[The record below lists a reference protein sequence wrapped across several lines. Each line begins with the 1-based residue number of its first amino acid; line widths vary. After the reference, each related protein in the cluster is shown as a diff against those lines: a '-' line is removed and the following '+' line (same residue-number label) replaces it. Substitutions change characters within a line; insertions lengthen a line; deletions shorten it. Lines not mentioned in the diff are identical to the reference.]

1 MSKNHEP
8 QFRADEK
15 LRDLQ
20 SQYKAALEEARAIK
34 AKADEA
40 QRSLTSEEVSK
51 LDAALTRA
59 RNLRSEI
66 DVIYRLLEEERV
78 ASGAGNIQPPTHD
91 PGADATPEDRA
102 EPKWESFGEFL
113 YAVRFNPADP
123 RLQRRDMSVSVPGAG
138 GYLVP
143 TEFRTEILKVD
154 PQSALVRPRAT
165 VIPAGSQPDAE
176 VSMVALDQSGDKG
189 VYSGVVVQWIAE
201 GAEKPKTEP
210 SLREIS
216 WAPHEVAGHTVVTDK
231 LLRNAP
237 AAGALVE
244 TLLRQAINAAEDHAF
259 ISGNGAGKPLGILN
273 SQATYFVNRQVA
285 NQITYADLVAMY
297 ARAKF
302 GGSLVWIGSQS
313 LLPQLMS
320 LKDDAGALIWQPNAR
335 EGAPGTL
342 LGIPF
347 LLNER
352 SPGLGQKGD
361 LILADLQYYV
371 IKDGAGVFVDAS
383 PHVHFTSNKTVI
395 KAFWNVDAKPWLTT
409 PLEQENGYLVSPFV
423 ALDLPSGG

>member
-1 MSKNHEP
+1 MAVAPEFVTN
-8 QFRADEK
+8 EK
-15 LRDLQ
+15 LRNLQ
-20 SQYKAALEEARAIK
+20 NLYKDALEEARSIK
-34 AKADEA
+34 AKAEQEELLLSSDELS
-40 QRSLTSEEVSK
+40 QI
-51 LDAALTRA
+51 DAALTRA
-59 RNLRSEI
+59 RNIRGEI
-66 DVIYRLLEEERV
+66 DALYRLMEEEKA
-78 ASGAGNIQPPTHD
+78 ASGAGNIIPPLNN
-91 PGADATPEDRA
+91 PGEGIDSENRG
-102 EPKWESFGEFL
+102 ESKWEHFGEFL

-176 VSMVALDQSGDKG
+176 VSMVALDQSGNKG
-189 VYSGVVVQWIAE
+189 VYSGVTVQWIGE
-201 GAEKPKTEP
+201 GEGKPWTEP

-259 ISGNGAGKPLGILN
+259 ISGNGVGKPLGVLN
-273 SQATYFVNRQVA
+273 SPATYFVNRQVA

-409 PLEQENGYLVSPFV
+409 PIKQQNGFEVSPFV
-423 ALDLPSGG
+423 ALDLPSGD

>member
-1 MSKNHEP
+1 VNDKP
-8 QFRADEK
+8 QFQTNNN
-15 LRDLQ
+15 LRELQ
-20 SQYKAALEEARAIK
+20 SQYKTALEEARSIK
-34 AKADEA
+34 AKADEE
-40 QRSLTSEEVSK
+40 QRSLTEDEVSRI
-51 LDAALTRA
+51 DAALTRA
-59 RNLRSEI
+59 RNLRGEI
-66 DVIYRLLEEERV
+66 DVIYRLLDEER
-78 ASGAGNIQPPTHD
+78 AANGTGNIVPPFNA
-91 PGADATPEDRA
+91 PGDGAEDRNA
-102 EPKWESFGEFL
+102 PKWENFGEFL
-113 YAVRFNPADP
+113 YAVRFNPGDP
-123 RLQRRDMSVSVPGAG
+123 RLQRRDMSVSAPEAG

-143 TEFRTEILKVD
+143 TEFRTEILQVD

-259 ISGNGAGKPLGILN
+259 ISGNGVGKPLGILN
-273 SQATYFVNRQVA
+273 SPATYFVNRQVA

>member
-1 MSKNHEP
+1 MSVALEP
-8 QFRADEK
+8 QFKTDEK
-15 LRDLQ
+15 LKNLQ
-20 SQYKAALEEARAIK
+20 NQYKQALEEARSIK
-34 AKADEA
+34 AKADEE
-40 QRSLTSEEVSK
+40 QRSLTSDEVSRI
-51 LDAALTRA
+51 DAALTRA

-66 DVIYRLLEEERV
+66 DVIYRLMEEERL
-78 ASGAGNIQPPTHD
+78 ASGNGNIPVPAYD
-91 PGADATPEDRA
+91 PGASLEDRS

-113 YAVRFNPADP
+113 YAVRFNPTDP
-123 RLQRRDMSVSVPGAG
+123 RLQYRDLSVSEPSAG

-143 TEFRTEILKVD
+143 KQFRTEILRID
-154 PQSALVRPRAT
+154 PQRAIVRPRAT

-176 VSMVALDQSGDKG
+176 VGLVALDQSGDKG
-189 VYSGVVVQWIAE
+189 VYSGVVVQWIGE
-201 GAEKPKTEP
+201 GGEKPKTEP

-216 WAPHEVAGHTVVTDK
+216 LAPHEVAGHTVITDK

-259 ISGNGAGKPLGILN
+259 ISGDGNGKPLGILN
-273 SQATYFVNRQVA
+273 STATYFVNRQVA

-302 GGSLVWIGSQS
+302 GGALVWIGSQS
-313 LLPQLMS
+313 LLPQLMT
-320 LKDDAGALIWQPNAR
+320 LKDESGALVWQPNAR

-347 LLNER
+347 LFNER

-409 PLEQENGYLVSPFV
+409 PIKQENGYLVSPFV

>member
-1 MSKNHEP
+1 MKNQP
-8 QFRADEK
+8 DFKTDEK
-15 LRDLQ
+15 LRSLQ
-20 SQYKAALEEARAIK
+20 TQYKAALEEARSIK
-34 AKADEA
+34 AKADEE
-40 QRSLTSEEVSK
+40 QRSLKSEEVSE

-66 DVIYRLLEEERV
+66 DVIYRLMDEERA
-78 ASGAGNIQPPTHD
+78 ASGAGNITPPVHE
-91 PGADATPEDRA
+91 PGEGSETENRDAKFET
-102 EPKWESFGEFL
+102 FGDFL
-113 YAVRFNPADP
+113 YAVRFNPGDP
-123 RLQRRDMSVSVPGAG
+123 RLQQRDLSMSVPESG

-143 TEFRTEILKVD
+143 PEHRTEILRVD
-154 PQSALVRPRAT
+154 PQSAVVRPRAT

-189 VYSGVVVQWIAE
+189 VFSGVVVEWIGE
-201 GAEKPKTEP
+201 GAEKPETQP

-216 WAPHEVAGHTVVTDK
+216 WGPHEVAGHTVVTDK

-237 AAGALVE
+237 AAGTLVQ
-244 TLLRQAINAAEDHAF
+244 TLLRQAINAAEDYAF
-259 ISGNGAGKPLGILN
+259 ISGNGTGKPLGILN
-273 SQATYFVNRQVA
+273 SPATYMVNRNA
-285 NQITYADLVAMY
+285 AGQITYADLVAMY
-297 ARAKF
+297 SRAKF

-313 LLPQLMS
+313 LLPQLMT
-320 LKDDAGALIWQPNAR
+320 LKDDMGNLIWQPNAR

-352 SPGLGQKGD
+352 SPGLGTKGD

-371 IKDGAGVFVDAS
+371 IKDGAGIFIEAS
-383 PHVHFTSNKTVI
+383 QHVHFTSNKTVI

-409 PLEQENGYLVSPFV
+409 PIKQENGFEVSPFV
-423 ALDLPSGG
+423 ALDLPSGD

>member
-1 MSKNHEP
+1 MG
-8 QFRADEK
+8 
-15 LRDLQ
+15 
-20 SQYKAALEEARAIK
+20 AL
-34 AKADEA
+34 
-40 QRSLTSEEVSK
+40 
-51 LDAALTRA
+51 
-59 RNLRSEI
+59 
-66 DVIYRLLEEERV
+66 
-78 ASGAGNIQPPTHD
+78 
-91 PGADATPEDRA
+91 
-102 EPKWESFGEFL
+102 GEFL
-113 YAVRFNPADP
+113 YGAVQPRSACNVHMVSLYRRPAGILCPRFHEKF
-123 RLQRRDMSVSVPGAG
+123 S
-138 GYLVP
+138 
-143 TEFRTEILKVD
+143 KVD

-165 VIPAGSQPDAE
+165 VIQLVRALAE
-176 VSMVALDQSGDKG
+176 VHGRLQSDDKG

-201 GAEKPKTEP
+201 GAEKPQTEP

-259 ISGNGAGKPLGILN
+259 ISGNGVGKPLGILN
-273 SQATYFVNRQVA
+273 SPATYFVNRQVA

-423 ALDLPSGG
+423 ALDLPSGD

>member
-66 DVIYRLLEEERV
+66 DVIYRLMDEERA
-78 ASGAGNIQPPTHD
+78 ASGAGNIQPPIHD
-91 PGADATPEDRA
+91 PGADATTEGRA